1 MRGARRNPPV
11 LKRFGQHFLT
21 DKSVLKAIVDSVAAH
36 PGDTVIEIG
45 PGRGVLTDEL
55 ARLPN
60 DLIAIEIDHLLSEKL
75 RERYKANER
84 VKVIEADVLEV
95 DLRSLVTGPFVVVG
109 NVPYYITT
117 PILFHVLRRPLP
129 RHIVLLV
136 QREVAERIVAPPGS
150 KQYGALSVNVQVA
163 AAAEIVRHVPPGAFS
178 PPPKVDSA
186 IVRIVP
192 LADSLVTDDEAARFR
207 TFVQGLFGMRRKQ
220 VGNVLRSV
228 TQLSPVEA
236 VTVLESLGIDPRA
249 RPETLSVS
257 QFVSLMRASGEQLS
271 RVTGQTD

>member
-1 MRGARRNPPV
+1 MRGERRNPPV

-21 DKSVLKAIVDSVAAH
+21 DKSVLATIVDSVSPR
-36 PGDTVIEIG
+36 PGDTIVEIG

-60 DLIAIEIDHLLSEKL
+60 DLVAIEIDHLLSEKL
-75 RERYKANER
+75 KERYASNER
-84 VKVIEADVLEV
+84 VKVVEADVLDV
-95 DLRSLVTGPFVVVG
+95 DLASVANGPFVVVG

-117 PILFHVLRRPLP
+117 PILFHVLHRPLP

-136 QREVAERIVAPPGS
+136 QREVAERIVALPGS

-163 AAAEIVRHVPPGAFS
+163 ADAEIIRHVPPAAFS

-186 IVRIVP
+186 VIRILP
-192 LADSLVTDDEAARFR
+192 RSNSMINDDEAERFR
-207 TFVQGLFGMRRKQ
+207 SFVQGLFGMRRKQ

-228 TQLSPVEA
+228 TQLSPADA
-236 VTVLESLGIDPRA
+236 VTVLQSLGIDPRA
-249 RPETLSVS
+249 RPETLSVLD
-257 QFVSLMRASGEQLS
+257 FVSLLRAAH
-271 RVTGQTD
+271 QTSAVSDQIG

>member
-1 MRGARRNPPV
+1 MRGQRRNPPV

-21 DKSVLKAIVDSVAAH
+21 DRNVLAAIVASVA
-36 PGDTVIEIG
+36 PETGDTIIEIG

-55 ARLPN
+55 AALPN
-60 DLIAIEIDHLLSEKL
+60 DLVAIEIDHLLSEKL
-75 RERYKANER
+75 RERYASNVR
-84 VKVIEADVLEV
+84 VKIIEADILKV
-95 DLRSLVTGPFVVVG
+95 DLTSLMNGPFVVVG

-117 PILFHVLRRPLP
+117 PILFHVLHRPLP

-136 QREVAERIVAPPGS
+136 QREVADRIVAPPGS

-163 AAAEIVRHVPPGAFS
+163 ARAEVIRHVPPGSFS

-186 IVRIVP
+186 IVRITP
-192 LADSLVTDDEAARFR
+192 LSKPLVRDDETDRFR
-207 TFVQGLFGMRRKQ
+207 SFVQGLFGMRRKQ

-228 TQLSPVEA
+228 TQLSPPDAVE
-236 VTVLESLGIDPRA
+236 VLESLGLDPRA

-257 QFVSLMRASGEQLS
+257 EFVSLMRATQVDLPGSAD
-271 RVTGQTD
+271 RTH

>member
-1 MRGARRNPPV
+1 MRGDRRNPPV

-21 DKSVLKAIVDSVAAH
+21 DKSVLQSIVDSVSAH
-36 PGDTVIEIG
+36 AGDTIVEIG

-55 ARLPN
+55 ARLQN
-60 DLIAIEIDHLLSEKL
+60 DLIAVEIDHLLSEKL
-75 RERYKANER
+75 RERYIRNER

-95 DLRSLVTGPFVVVG
+95 DLRSLVDGPFVVVG

-136 QREVAERIVAPPGS
+136 QREVAERIVASPGS

-163 AAAEIVRHVPPGAFS
+163 AAAEIIRHVPPGAFS

-186 IVRIVP
+186 IVRILP
-192 LADSLVTDDEAARFR
+192 LADSLVTDEEALRFR
-207 TFVQGLFGMRRKQ
+207 SFVQGLFGMRRKQ

-228 TQLSPVEA
+228 TQLSPAEA
-236 VTVLESLGIDPRA
+236 VDVLESLGIDPRA

-257 QFVSLMRASGEQLS
+257 EFVSLMRASEK
-271 RVTGQTD
+271 R